1 MGFFLGPSLS
11 VRYRIWLK
19 NSMLR
24 RPFTV
29 ENPDEQRETPDVGRG
44 IVSSLDGRSPA
55 GLIAW
60 TEDGSIYT
68 ANLDGSNK
76 REILPANSS
85 NGAVTGL
92 AYDNVTGTLYA
103 YGRSDP
109 NSVNDGY
116 GFVEEYEPEWFKYT
130 NSDRFWSPDAHIR
143 LCGKRFLESNVPR
156 RKHVN
161 AVCKP

>member
-1 MGFFLGPSLS
+1 MRLFF
-11 VRYRIWLK
+11 
-19 NSMLR
+19 N
-24 RPFTV
+24 V
-29 ENPDEQRETPDVGRG
+29 ENQDERARLLLTSVLLLSWTGAVQ
-44 IVSSLDGRSPA
+44 A

-68 ANLDGSNK
+68 ANLDGSDK
-76 REILPANSS
+76 QEILQANSS

-116 GFVEEYEPEWFKYT
+116 GFVKSMNLNGSNMRT
-130 NSDRFWSPDAHIR
+130 VIDSASPRSHTASR
-143 LCGKRFLESNVPR
+143 
-156 RKHVN
+156 
-161 AVCKP
+161 